1 MIKGNTM
8 TDKEYEKVVKDWEN
22 ALLNEELY
30 EAYLD
35 RISMPSKPRKL
46 TPEEIEQLKKEGRI

>member
-8 TDKEYEKVVKDWEN
+8 TDKEYEKVVKDREN

-35 RISMPSKPRKL
+35 RISMPSKL